1 MEDFRKNIQEKQA
14 ERKLHILK
22 SFTETEN
29 TLQKGHMDFDSS
41 NAPKGKS
48 NLTKKTITDKNGHQ
62 TTKWVKQGEDVK
74 DEKKPKEETTDSKS
88 EAKSPEDHAK
98 ETSTEDLKKYLDTQS
113 RNKDQDDNTKSAIAA
128 AEKEL
133 KSRGDEED
141 EDSNYDTEISDDNIS
156 KEVSFAIKQEFGD
169 IGDKTCHVEDLK
181 GILDEYDFEYQGKK
195 ISSKDTNKVVKI
207 LEKQGWSIE
216 DGEMDNTDQSM
227 EDNKKSPISVTDDGK
242 KVLENQKKSD
252 NDKSGDF
259 SNEDENGEDEDEL
272 LDILGDLAFNAQG
285 KFNKEKFKQTYDKL
299 LEIGL
304 TDKFIEKKIGES
316 AWNHPDTTDDEMKTD
331 WDDIIYE
338 MNHSK
343 NLDDKI
349 SKVDKSVQ
357 DLKKHLTPKKE

>member
-1 MEDFRKNIQEKQA
+1 MEDFRRNIQEKQA

-29 TLQKGHMDFDSS
+29 SFEKGHMDFDSS
-41 NAPKGKS
+41 NTPKGKS

-133 KSRGDEED
+133 KSRGD
-141 EDSNYDTEISDDNIS
+141 DTENYSWDDDKALKKVFDKYLKDGGGTTVDAINAWSEDTNESYEDIADKLVDLKLVKKEDAFPDESEKISHEQHMLLSEAMGDGSEYKDADEFLEQVKDGEVTMQSDDFKDLSDETIKNWFD
-156 KEVSFAIKQEFGD
+156 ENLAAKQEN
-169 IGDKTCHVEDLK
+169 DLH
-181 GILDEYDFEYQGKK
+181 
-195 ISSKDTNKVVKI
+195 NK
-207 LEKQGWSIE
+207 L
-216 DGEMDNTDQSM
+216 
-227 EDNKKSPISVTDDGK
+227 
-242 KVLENQKKSD
+242 
-252 NDKSGDF
+252 
-259 SNEDENGEDEDEL
+259 
-272 LDILGDLAFNAQG
+272 
-285 KFNKEKFKQTYDKL
+285 
-299 LEIGL
+299 
-304 TDKFIEKKIGES
+304 
-316 AWNHPDTTDDEMKTD
+316 
-331 WDDIIYE
+331 
-338 MNHSK
+338 
-343 NLDDKI
+343 